1 MKRIL
6 LYFFIFT
13 GIFSAAH
20 AQDGP
25 DDVGGK
31 KQERVKALYVAYVTK
46 QLNLTE
52 TEAQKFWPVHAEF
65 QREIEAVNIDMPELE
80 RQQTM
85 LNIKKKYQ
93 DRFTGI
99 LGSTR
104 SNNFYRLH
112 GEFTKKLV
120 DEMRKRRQQNNNM
133 PLRPGK
139 RRNM

>member
-6 LYFFIFT
+6 LYFFLLT
-13 GIFSAAH
+13 GSFSAAH
-20 AQDGP
+20 AQEAPEDA
-25 DDVGGK
+25 GK
-31 KQERVKALYVAYVTK
+31 KQQRIEALYVAYVTK

-65 QREIEAVNIDMPELE
+65 QKEIKAVDIDMPELD
-80 RQQTM
+80 RQQAM

-99 LGSTR
+99 LGSAR
-104 SNNFYRLH
+104 SNTFYMLH

-120 DEMRKRRQQNNNM
+120 DQVRKRRQQENM
-133 PLRPGK
+133 NPRPGK
-139 RRNM
+139 RRNF